1 MKSKLFFLALIA
13 TTLASLSP
21 SMTFAQGGDA
31 VYRATGGAGSTK
43 VSGKVVD
50 MSPVAIFVESG
61 GNRTSIPASE
71 VRNVVYSGQSRLI
84 SRAAEKMKAGNFA
97 EVIEDVRKVPN
108 QGNPFVAHEL
118 AYLKAYAEGSLA
130 LQGSFGAR
138 EAGTSLNNFLAKYKK
153 SYHFSPATELKGRL
167 LYSLKF
173 LDLAAAD
180 FKTLTESQWPEYVV
194 KGQYNLAITALAQ
207 NNFDLAI
214 SQCDQI
220 IASTDNDDITQKY
233 KLLAKC
239 LKAKTQCLSG
249 NPGSAEND
257 LKEIIK
263 VENPDNQ
270 ALFAAAYNA
279 LGVCY
284 FKSNQLKE
292 AREKFLMTHLL
303 MYSES
308 ESHAEAL
315 FYLAQ
320 IWPKLDDTD
329 EANKVRELLKS
340 RYRNSYWAQISN

>member
-1 MKSKLFFLALIA
+1 MKSKLTLFAFLATA
-13 TTLASLSP
+13 VASALP
-21 SMTFAQGGDA
+21 SMTYAQGGDA
-31 VYRATGGAGSTK
+31 VYRASGGAGSTK

-50 MSPVAIFVESG
+50 MSPAAVVIESKG
-61 GNRTSIPASE
+61 SRNSIPASE
-71 VRNVVYSGQSRLI
+71 VRNVVYAGQSSLI
-84 SRAAEKMKAGNFA
+84 ARAAEKIKSGNFA
-97 EVIEDVRKVPN
+97 EVIEDVGRVPDK
-108 QGNPFVAHEL
+108 GNPFITHEL
-118 AYLKAYAEGSLA
+118 AFLKAYAEGNLA
-130 LQGSFGAR
+130 LQGTLGAR

-153 SYHFSPATELKGRL
+153 SYHFVPATELKGRL

-180 FKTLTESQWPEYVV
+180 FKILTESQWPEYVI
-194 KGQYNLAITALAQ
+194 KGQYNLAKVELAKD
-207 NNFDLAI
+207 NFDQVI
-214 SQCDQI
+214 TQCDQI
-220 IASTDNDDITQKY
+220 ISSTNNDDVTQQY
-233 KLLAKC
+233 QLLAKC
-239 LKAKTQCLSG
+239 LKAKAQCLSG

-257 LKEIIK
+257 LKEIIN

-284 FKSNQLKE
+284 FKSDQLKE

-315 FYLAQ
+315 YYLAQ
-320 IWPKLDDTD
+320 IWPKLDNTD

-340 RYRNSYWAQISN
+340 RYRNSYWAQILN